1 MSLSLSRQQYAEMF
15 GPTTGDQVRL
25 GDTNLFVQVERDLIA
40 EAHLIAGGGAEHLGV
55 LLA

>member
-40 EAHLIAGGGAEHLGV
+40 EG
-55 LLA
+55 